1 MKSKN
6 STDAKKKMEGGGT
19 MENNAGT
26 FTREQLD
33 ELIKKGKANNG
44 VLTYQEV
51 IDATKS
57 SPDITPEGIE
67 ALYEYVAAK
76 GIEIVDDTAIGDVDV
91 DDVLPVVD
99 DVVEDNDEIEEINE
113 AELANLSVPEG
124 ISIDDPVRMY
134 LKEIGRVPLLIG
146 EDEIKLAK
154 RMDKG
159 KQADRLLRGKMIAL
173 EAPIFSGT
181 DDTAALLEKIFGYLQ
196 EEWKMTDSR
205 SVHKVLKKIRDRH
218 EDGNA
223 YSVEEYLDLIFEF
236 TRDERLHLQRLM
248 LDQRCYVADCDKLMI
263 ERPTSDK
270 EVHSLY
276 PLNALLEEVKA
287 RLADGREQ
295 DFNIA
300 EKYMDLHEDYQ
311 KLLKAVKAQG
321 DDAKKC
327 LSEANLR
334 LVVSI
339 AKRYVGRGML
349 FLDLIQEGNLG
360 LIKAVEKFDYNKGF
374 KFSTYATW
382 WIRQAITRAIAD
394 QARTIRIPVHMV
406 ETINKL
412 IRVSRQLLQELGREP
427 QPEEIAR
434 EMDTT
439 VERVREIMKIAQEP
453 VSLETPIGEEEDSH
467 LGDFIEDH
475 DAPAPA
481 DAASFTLLREQ
492 LDEVLETL
500 TLREKKVLEL
510 RFGLEDGR
518 SRTLEEVGQHFGVT
532 RERIRQIEAK
542 ALRKL
547 RHPSR
552 SKRLKDFLE

>member
-248 LDQRCYVADCDKLMI
+248 LDQRCYIADCDKLMI

>member
-181 DDTAALLEKIFGYLQ
+181 DDTAALLEKISGYLQ
-196 EEWKMTDSR
+196 EEWQMTDSR
-205 SVHKVLKKIRDRH
+205 SVHKALKKIRDRH
-218 EDGNA
+218 EEGNA